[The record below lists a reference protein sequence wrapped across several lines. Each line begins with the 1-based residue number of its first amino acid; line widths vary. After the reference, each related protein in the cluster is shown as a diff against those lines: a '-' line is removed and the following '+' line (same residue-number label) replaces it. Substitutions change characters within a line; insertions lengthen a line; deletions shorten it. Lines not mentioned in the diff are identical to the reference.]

1 MQLHTRLFLMTL
13 LALLTLTAHRSAF
26 AQAARSSGG
35 NNAQAMQQ
43 LQQLAAERTQL
54 LADNAKLKADLDAA
68 RKERDALK
76 KKEEASEKR
85 FQGNDGALARAN
97 AKSDS
102 LTQELERE
110 KARTLEIVAK
120 FRELAGQ
127 LRDVESDRTT
137 VKASLGQRD
146 VELKQCV
153 DRNRS
158 LYALNGEVL
167 DKLEHRGGFT
177 PSSALEPFTK
187 LKRIELENLIDG
199 YQTRADEQR
208 PPSAA
213 LQPPPAR

>member
-1 MQLHTRLFLMTL
+1 MQFDARLFLT
-13 LALLTLTAHRSAF
+13 LALAVLALGIHGPAS
-26 AQAARSSGG
+26 AQAARSTSG
-35 NNAQAMQQ
+35 NAQAMQQ
-43 LQQLAAERTQL
+43 LQQLAAERTKL
-54 LADNAKLKADLDAA
+54 LADNAKLQADLDAT

-76 KKEEASEKR
+76 KQQDASER
-85 FQGNDGALARAN
+85 RLQGNDGAVARAN

-102 LTQELERE
+102 LSQELERE
-110 KARTLEIVAK
+110 KSKMTEIVAK

-127 LRDVESDRTT
+127 LRVVESERST
-137 VKASLGQRD
+137 VKNSLAQRD

-153 DRNRS
+153 DRNLS

-167 DKLEHRGGFT
+167 TKLEQRGGFS
-177 PSSALEPFTK
+177 PASALEPFTK

-213 LQPPPAR
+213 LQAPPAH